1 MKDRRQIITGIMA
14 AVGFLLLILDGQTAF
29 QGALDGIELCIR
41 TVIPSLF
48 PFFIISMLLTSSLA
62 GMNSNLLRPLGKI
75 LRIPSGSEGI
85 FLIGLL
91 SGYPTGAQSIATAHK
106 NGQLSTRDAHRM
118 MGFCSNAGP
127 AFLFGMIGPI
137 FSSPIIPWIL
147 WVIHIV
153 SAFLTGI
160 ILPGRSSDS
169 VSVSHTQ
176 KFRIQTA
183 LERSVHTMAHV
194 CGWII
199 LFRVILSFLSRWL
212 FFMLPNA
219 VQIIISGGLEL
230 SNGCVLLKNIR
241 DEGLRFLICSG
252 FLGFGGLCKAEQEMM
267 DYIATLSMSAFVL
280 DYDHNAKDAEYLRAT
295 HEKAYRTVRE
305 KHPKLPIIM
314 ISCPRFDLPTDW
326 AERLAVIRR
335 TFVNAVKAGD
345 TNVYL
350 LNGSEFFAGI
360 GYDYSQD
367 GVHPNDLGFDYM
379 ARAIYPTLKKILK

>member
-106 NGQLSTRDAHRM
+106 NGQLSTRDAQRM

-147 WVIHIV
+147 WIIHIV
-153 SAFLTGI
+153 SALLTGI

-199 LFRVILSFLSRWL
+199 LFRVILAFLSRWV

-252 FLGFGGLCKAEQEMM
+252 FLGFGGLCVLMQTNSVAGTMGLGRYLPGKMIQTG
-267 DYIATLSMSAFVL
+267 ISLILSFIVLNVRSA
-280 DYDHNAKDAEYLRAT
+280 NYLSGYT
-295 HEKAYRTVRE
+295 W
-305 KHPKLPIIM
+305 LIIIC
-314 ISCPRFDLPTDW
+314 ISISLFWL
-326 AERLAVIRR
+326 IFRR
-335 TFVNAVKAGD
+335 INSR
-345 TNVYL
+345 NSI
-350 LNGSEFFAGI
+350 LN
-360 GYDYSQD
+360 D
-367 GVHPNDLGFDYM
+367 V
-379 ARAIYPTLKKILK
+379 